1 MTESKIPMTYQ
12 QAKFKMFLN
21 LLGGVEDT
29 NYLYIEDTNDN
40 TLTLVMYLGNR
51 TSIKVPKKIDGK
63 TVTKIACTCF
73 NYNTNIT
80 SVKIPEG
87 VEVIE

>member
-73 NYNTNIT
+73 SYNTNIT

>member
-1 MTESKIPMTYQ
+1 MYYN
-12 QAKFKMFLN
+12 LN
-21 LLGGVEDT
+21 DYEI
-29 NYLYIEDTNDN
+29 LYMVEDTNDN

-51 TSIKVPKKIDGK
+51 TSIKVPKKIDEK

-73 NYNTNIT
+73 SYNTNIT

-87 VEVIE
+87 IEVIE